1 MKFRDWFTLK
11 GIRSEIK
18 KISWLSKKELAQTSA
33 TVLAFC
39 LVLGLYFFAGDAIIA
54 FILKAL
60 GMN

>member
-18 KISWLSKKELAQTSA
+18 KISWLSKKELAQNSA